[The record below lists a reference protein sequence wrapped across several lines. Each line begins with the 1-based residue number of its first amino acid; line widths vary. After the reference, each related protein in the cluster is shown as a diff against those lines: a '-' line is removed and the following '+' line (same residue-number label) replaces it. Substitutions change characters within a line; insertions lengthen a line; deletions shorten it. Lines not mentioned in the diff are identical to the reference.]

1 MQKYK
6 SYHSG
11 IKTCYALGIQEEV
24 LPENFIKNIPNSTSH
39 YWKNENPDKYL
50 GAEFV
55 TKIDADLDNVKL
67 VLNENLKKIN
77 QGYFA
82 FCRLY
87 LTILSFIGK
96 KQFKAIIKQNRN
108 TVVDLIENLP
118 DGFDVENSFHRNMLF
133 IVFILRELQI

>member
-11 IKTCYALGIQEEV
+11 VKICYALGIQEEI
-24 LPENFIKNIPNSTSH
+24 LPKNFSKNIPNSTSH
-39 YWKNENPDKYL
+39 YWKNENLDKYL

-55 TKIDADLDNVKL
+55 SKIDADLDNVKL
-67 VLNENLKKIN
+67 VLNEKLKKIN

-96 KQFKAIIKQNRN
+96 KQFNAIIKQN
-108 TVVDLIENLP
+108 
-118 DGFDVENSFHRNMLF
+118 
-133 IVFILRELQI
+133 